1 MNRFALLSLFLIGS
15 LPAVSQSDAMS
26 KIKAREEGF
35 RQAEL
40 RYDTVTAGAILS
52 DDFVL
57 VSASDGKPHDKKWFL
72 PLIGDRSE
80 PMEALDYG
88 DIDVRVYGNSA
99 VMISTIH
106 EKFLLHG
113 KPFEYRGPRTAV
125 WVRSHGWVRVVVSS
139 VSALGRIGSSGA
151 AVSSA

>member
-1 MNRFALLSLFLIGS
+1 MSRFAFLSVFLISS
-15 LPAVSQSDAMS
+15 LAAIAQTDAVSE
-26 KIKAREEGF
+26 IKAREEVF

-40 RYDTVTAGAILS
+40 RYDTATAGAILS

-88 DIDVRVYGNSA
+88 YMDIRVYGNSA
-99 VMISTIH
+99 VVISTVH
-106 EKFLLHG
+106 EKFLLNG
-113 KPFEYRGPRTAV
+113 KPFEYSGTRTAV
-125 WVRSHGWVRVVVSS
+125 WVKGKGKWMLVALHVS
-139 VSALGRIGSSGA
+139 RFPDKPIQP
-151 AVSSA
+151 

>member
-1 MNRFALLSLFLIGS
+1 MNRLALVSIFLIGS
-15 LPAVSQSDAMS
+15 LPAVAQSDAIS
-26 KIKAREEGF
+26 SIKAREEAF

-40 RYDTVTAGAILS
+40 QYDTVTAGAILS

-57 VSASDGKPHDKKWFL
+57 VSASDGKPHNKKWFL

-88 DIDVRVYGNSA
+88 DLDIRVYGNSA
-99 VMISTIH
+99 VVISTIY
-106 EKFLLHG
+106 EKFILHG

-125 WVRSHGWVRVVVSS
+125 WVKDRGQWMLVACHVSR
-139 VSALGRIGSSGA
+139 LPDKPIQP
-151 AVSSA
+151 